1 MAKRRHASKDEIL
14 LVPFLDILCSLIGVL
29 VLIIVVLTVSQVQQT
44 EGRTEEEVERAQKYK
59 EMKKARKEQAKESEK
74 VKELLAK
81 LEELKKQMQEKE
93 ERLAKL
99 RKLLATS
106 ADVQKQNEV
115 MGQGLKKE
123 LDNLLLEIEGIKK
136 QMLES
141 QAEVTRLL
149 AELKKRQVP
158 PTAKP
163 PAVVVQ
169 PSGSGTGA
177 AKLYFIEANGGR
189 LTFKVGDKTENVAA
203 TEPTI
208 IASAPLNYFLTE
220 ASHHR
225 EDSVL
230 VFLMRDNGTTAYTLA
245 GGWAQTKYGL
255 KISRLL
261 LPGQGDIDT
270 RLFGDKEG
278 VVGPMPADFKPPT
291 PPPAPATPPPPK

>member
-1 MAKRRHASKDEIL
+1 MAKRRQAPKDEIL

-44 EGRTEEEVERAQKYK
+44 EGRTEEDLDRAKQFK
-59 EMKKARKEQAKESEK
+59 ELSKDHKEKAKQAEQ

-81 LEELKKQMQEKE
+81 LEELKKQQQESE

-106 ADVQKQNEV
+106 ADVQKQNEK
-115 MGQGLKKE
+115 MSQSLLKE
-123 LDNLLLEIEGIKK
+123 LDNLLLEMEGIKK
-136 QMLES
+136 QILVS
-141 QAEVTRLL
+141 QAEVDKLL
-149 AELKKRQVP
+149 AEVKKRQVP
-158 PTAKP
+158 PTQKP

-169 PSGSGTGA
+169 PSGAGAGA

-189 LTFKVGDKTENVAA
+189 LTFKVGDKVENVAA

-208 IASAPLNYFLTE
+208 IASGPLNYFLGE
-220 ASHHR
+220 VSKRRA
-225 EDSVL
+225 DSVL
-230 VFLMRDNGTTAYTLA
+230 VFLMRDNGTGAYTLA
-245 GGWAQTKYGL
+245 GGWAQTKYGV

-270 RLFGDKEG
+270 HLFGDKEG
-278 VVGPMPADFKPPT
+278 IVGPVPADYK
-291 PPPAPATPPPPK
+291 PPAPVSPPPTN